1 MRSGDSARTLVPALA
16 SATRPS
22 KRAPCRPLT
31 RPARATIV
39 GAMIESFFLSVA
51 QLSDRAFLRVLAK
64 SLALTL
70 ILLAL
75 VGTGLA
81 WGAKWAAADWF
92 MLGDDAGTLA
102 VIAAA
107 IVMIGLAWLLFRV
120 VAIAVIGVFADEVVE
135 AVEAKHYPAALA
147 TARPVPFG
155 RSMAM
160 SGASVLRTVLV
171 NLFFVPLYLLLLA
184 TGIGTAAV
192 FFVVNGWLLGRD
204 LSDMVA
210 ARHLPPAAMAA
221 ERSASGGRRF
231 LLGLMGTGLLL
242 IPFVN
247 FVAPLIGAAMAT
259 HGFHRR
265 RSKGVGNA

>member
-1 MRSGDSARTLVPALA
+1 
-16 SATRPS
+16 
-22 KRAPCRPLT
+22 
-31 RPARATIV
+31 
-39 GAMIESFFLSVA
+39 MIESFFLSVA
-51 QLSDRAFLRVLAK
+51 QLGDRAFLRVLAK

-70 ILLAL
+70 VVLAL
-75 VGTGLA
+75 IGAGLA
-81 WGAKWAAADWF
+81 WGAHWVTADLF
-92 MLGDDAGTLA
+92 VLGDDVGTLA
-102 VIAAA
+102 AIAAGIA
-107 IVMIGLAWLLFRV
+107 AIGLAWLLFRI
-120 VAIAVIGVFADEVVE
+120 VAIAVIGLFADDVVE

-147 TARPVPFG
+147 TARPVPLP
-155 RSMAM
+155 RSLAM
-160 SGASVLRTVLV
+160 SGKSALRAVAV

-210 ARHLPPAAMAA
+210 ARHLPPAAMPA

-231 LLGLMGTGLLL
+231 LLGLVGTGLLL

-265 RSKGVGNA
+265 RSKGGGDA